1 MSLLLKNH
9 FRYLFKN
16 KIALTFLSLSFL
28 LIFGNLPFN
37 LVNNLF
43 FGYNWITF
51 LICYVVIVIQSLM
64 FFQIIFNNSKINQYD
79 QILNSTF
86 SNKRKIFGSKLI
98 FGIIFFIFSSLIIA
112 SLNAIFLASKVKTN
126 SRIFLYFISLFFFNL
141 LAFIFSFNIII
152 FFATLIKNNAFRNS
166 LNLVVAG
173 ILIATPIISRT
184 LIYESPEKINW
195 NNYKKVIEI
204 TKDNKEITHYVFE
217 NIDELNN
224 QSNSHSKYYF
234 DVINAFYLAPS
245 TIMKSI
251 INDCDVKPYEITNSK
266 YNNYVF
272 DQKLK
277 IKNWELASNYY
288 VYNVNDIDLA
298 KYDNSKLINLIQ
310 KEIFANLVSKDF
322 LEIKNLVKSPIWNAD
337 LFSNEQLL
345 SLKTILGY
353 KSKNVQY
360 LRRDFA
366 SLIKNNLQ
374 LQKDIMDKF
383 GLDFYNLLI
392 TLYIDNAYTT
402 SQITTRQSSNNPFY
416 IKNLIPE
423 NGYYNQDTK
432 ITDEDKNYLQNSLL
446 SFSSANVIL
455 RNEKL
460 ETFSITLSKFQNV
473 FEDINN
479 LDDWKTLIEEK
490 SNKLKDINEIL
501 ESLYTL
507 SDPNNEILKFK
518 LQPNS
523 SFVNQYK
530 YVTEFKTKLV
540 STNDVVL
547 FILLFDITLA
557 LLTYMILKSRRKNY

>member
-1 MSLLLKNH
+1 MM
-9 FRYLFKN
+9 
-16 KIALTFLSLSFL
+16 LSHAKLQIVS
-28 LIFGNLPFN
+28 
-37 LVNNLF
+37 
-43 FGYNWITF
+43 IT
-51 LICYVVIVIQSLM
+51 I
-64 FFQIIFNNSKINQYD
+64 
-79 QILNSTF
+79 
-86 SNKRKIFGSKLI
+86 
-98 FGIIFFIFSSLIIA
+98 
-112 SLNAIFLASKVKTN
+112 
-126 SRIFLYFISLFFFNL
+126 
-141 LAFIFSFNIII
+141 
-152 FFATLIKNNAFRNS
+152 
-166 LNLVVAG
+166 
-173 ILIATPIISRT
+173 
-184 LIYESPEKINW
+184 
-195 NNYKKVIEI
+195 
-204 TKDNKEITHYVFE
+204 
-217 NIDELNN
+217 
-224 QSNSHSKYYF
+224 
-234 DVINAFYLAPS
+234 
-245 TIMKSI
+245 
-251 INDCDVKPYEITNSK
+251 
-266 YNNYVF
+266 
-272 DQKLK
+272 
-277 IKNWELASNYY
+277 
-288 VYNVNDIDLA
+288 IDLA

-310 KEIFANLVSKDF
+310 KEIFANLASKDF

-337 LFSNEQLL
+337 LFSNEQLS

-416 IKNLIPE
+416 IENLIPE

>member
-1 MSLLLKNH
+1 
-9 FRYLFKN
+9 
-16 KIALTFLSLSFL
+16 
-28 LIFGNLPFN
+28 
-37 LVNNLF
+37 
-43 FGYNWITF
+43 
-51 LICYVVIVIQSLM
+51 
-64 FFQIIFNNSKINQYD
+64 
-79 QILNSTF
+79 
-86 SNKRKIFGSKLI
+86 
-98 FGIIFFIFSSLIIA
+98 
-112 SLNAIFLASKVKTN
+112 
-126 SRIFLYFISLFFFNL
+126 
-141 LAFIFSFNIII
+141 
-152 FFATLIKNNAFRNS
+152 
-166 LNLVVAG
+166 
-173 ILIATPIISRT
+173 
-184 LIYESPEKINW
+184 
-195 NNYKKVIEI
+195 
-204 TKDNKEITHYVFE
+204 
-217 NIDELNN
+217 
-224 QSNSHSKYYF
+224 
-234 DVINAFYLAPS
+234 
-245 TIMKSI
+245 MKSI
-251 INDCDVKPYEITNSK
+251 INDYDVKPCEITNSK

-277 IKNWELASNYY
+277 INNWNLASNYY

-310 KEIFANLVSKDF
+310 KEIFANLTSKDF

-337 LFSNEQLL
+337 LFSNEQLS

-416 IKNLIPE
+416 IENLIPE

-501 ESLYTL
+501 ENLYTL

-547 FILLFDITLA
+547 FILLFDITFA

>member
-1 MSLLLKNH
+1 
-9 FRYLFKN
+9 
-16 KIALTFLSLSFL
+16 
-28 LIFGNLPFN
+28 
-37 LVNNLF
+37 
-43 FGYNWITF
+43 
-51 LICYVVIVIQSLM
+51 
-64 FFQIIFNNSKINQYD
+64 
-79 QILNSTF
+79 
-86 SNKRKIFGSKLI
+86 
-98 FGIIFFIFSSLIIA
+98 
-112 SLNAIFLASKVKTN
+112 
-126 SRIFLYFISLFFFNL
+126 
-141 LAFIFSFNIII
+141 
-152 FFATLIKNNAFRNS
+152 
-166 LNLVVAG
+166 
-173 ILIATPIISRT
+173 
-184 LIYESPEKINW
+184 
-195 NNYKKVIEI
+195 
-204 TKDNKEITHYVFE
+204 
-217 NIDELNN
+217 
-224 QSNSHSKYYF
+224 
-234 DVINAFYLAPS
+234 
-245 TIMKSI
+245 MKSI

-337 LFSNEQLL
+337 LFSNEQLS
-345 SLKTILGY
+345 SLKTVLGY
-353 KSKNVQY
+353 KNKNVQY

-416 IKNLIPE
+416 IENLIPE

-501 ESLYTL
+501 ENLYTL

>member
-245 TIMKSI
+245 AIMKSI

-310 KEIFANLVSKDF
+310 KEIFANLASKDF

-337 LFSNEQLL
+337 LFSNEQLS
-345 SLKTILGY
+345 SLKTVLGY
-353 KSKNVQY
+353 KNKNVQY

-416 IKNLIPE
+416 IENLIPE

-501 ESLYTL
+501 ENLYTL

>member
-1 MSLLLKNH
+1 
-9 FRYLFKN
+9 
-16 KIALTFLSLSFL
+16 
-28 LIFGNLPFN
+28 
-37 LVNNLF
+37 
-43 FGYNWITF
+43 
-51 LICYVVIVIQSLM
+51 
-64 FFQIIFNNSKINQYD
+64 
-79 QILNSTF
+79 
-86 SNKRKIFGSKLI
+86 
-98 FGIIFFIFSSLIIA
+98 
-112 SLNAIFLASKVKTN
+112 
-126 SRIFLYFISLFFFNL
+126 
-141 LAFIFSFNIII
+141 
-152 FFATLIKNNAFRNS
+152 
-166 LNLVVAG
+166 
-173 ILIATPIISRT
+173 
-184 LIYESPEKINW
+184 
-195 NNYKKVIEI
+195 
-204 TKDNKEITHYVFE
+204 
-217 NIDELNN
+217 
-224 QSNSHSKYYF
+224 
-234 DVINAFYLAPS
+234 
-245 TIMKSI
+245 MKSI

-310 KEIFANLVSKDF
+310 KEIFANLASKDF

-337 LFSNEQLL
+337 LFSNEQLS
-345 SLKTILGY
+345 SLKTVLGY
-353 KSKNVQY
+353 KNKNVQY

-416 IKNLIPE
+416 IENLIPE

-501 ESLYTL
+501 ENLYTL

>member
-1 MSLLLKNH
+1 
-9 FRYLFKN
+9 
-16 KIALTFLSLSFL
+16 
-28 LIFGNLPFN
+28 
-37 LVNNLF
+37 
-43 FGYNWITF
+43 
-51 LICYVVIVIQSLM
+51 
-64 FFQIIFNNSKINQYD
+64 
-79 QILNSTF
+79 
-86 SNKRKIFGSKLI
+86 
-98 FGIIFFIFSSLIIA
+98 
-112 SLNAIFLASKVKTN
+112 
-126 SRIFLYFISLFFFNL
+126 
-141 LAFIFSFNIII
+141 
-152 FFATLIKNNAFRNS
+152 
-166 LNLVVAG
+166 
-173 ILIATPIISRT
+173 
-184 LIYESPEKINW
+184 
-195 NNYKKVIEI
+195 
-204 TKDNKEITHYVFE
+204 
-217 NIDELNN
+217 
-224 QSNSHSKYYF
+224 
-234 DVINAFYLAPS
+234 
-245 TIMKSI
+245 MKSI
-251 INDCDVKPYEITNSK
+251 INDYDVKPCEITNSK

-277 IKNWELASNYY
+277 INNWNLASNYY

-310 KEIFANLVSKDF
+310 KEIFANLASKDF

-337 LFSNEQLL
+337 LFSNEQLS

-416 IKNLIPE
+416 IENLIPE

>member
-1 MSLLLKNH
+1 
-9 FRYLFKN
+9 
-16 KIALTFLSLSFL
+16 
-28 LIFGNLPFN
+28 
-37 LVNNLF
+37 
-43 FGYNWITF
+43 
-51 LICYVVIVIQSLM
+51 
-64 FFQIIFNNSKINQYD
+64 
-79 QILNSTF
+79 
-86 SNKRKIFGSKLI
+86 
-98 FGIIFFIFSSLIIA
+98 
-112 SLNAIFLASKVKTN
+112 
-126 SRIFLYFISLFFFNL
+126 
-141 LAFIFSFNIII
+141 
-152 FFATLIKNNAFRNS
+152 
-166 LNLVVAG
+166 
-173 ILIATPIISRT
+173 
-184 LIYESPEKINW
+184 
-195 NNYKKVIEI
+195 
-204 TKDNKEITHYVFE
+204 
-217 NIDELNN
+217 
-224 QSNSHSKYYF
+224 
-234 DVINAFYLAPS
+234 
-245 TIMKSI
+245 MKSI
-251 INDCDVKPYEITNSK
+251 INDYDVKPCEITNSK

-277 IKNWELASNYY
+277 INNWNLASNYY

-310 KEIFANLVSKDF
+310 KEIFENLASKDF

-337 LFSNEQLL
+337 LFSNEQLS

-402 SQITTRQSSNNPFY
+402 SQIATRQSSSNPFY
-416 IKNLIPE
+416 IENLIPE

-501 ESLYTL
+501 ENLYTL

>member
-1 MSLLLKNH
+1 M
-9 FRYLFKN
+9 
-16 KIALTFLSLSFL
+16 
-28 LIFGNLPFN
+28 
-37 LVNNLF
+37 
-43 FGYNWITF
+43 
-51 LICYVVIVIQSLM
+51 
-64 FFQIIFNNSKINQYD
+64 
-79 QILNSTF
+79 
-86 SNKRKIFGSKLI
+86 
-98 FGIIFFIFSSLIIA
+98 
-112 SLNAIFLASKVKTN
+112 
-126 SRIFLYFISLFFFNL
+126 
-141 LAFIFSFNIII
+141 
-152 FFATLIKNNAFRNS
+152 
-166 LNLVVAG
+166 
-173 ILIATPIISRT
+173 
-184 LIYESPEKINW
+184 
-195 NNYKKVIEI
+195 
-204 TKDNKEITHYVFE
+204 
-217 NIDELNN
+217 
-224 QSNSHSKYYF
+224 
-234 DVINAFYLAPS
+234 
-245 TIMKSI
+245 
-251 INDCDVKPYEITNSK
+251 
-266 YNNYVF
+266 
-272 DQKLK
+272 
-277 IKNWELASNYY
+277 
-288 VYNVNDIDLA
+288 
-298 KYDNSKLINLIQ
+298 
-310 KEIFANLVSKDF
+310 
-322 LEIKNLVKSPIWNAD
+322 
-337 LFSNEQLL
+337 
-345 SLKTILGY
+345 GY

-374 LQKDIMDKF
+374 IQKDIMDKF

-416 IKNLIPE
+416 IENLIPE

>member
-1 MSLLLKNH
+1 
-9 FRYLFKN
+9 
-16 KIALTFLSLSFL
+16 
-28 LIFGNLPFN
+28 
-37 LVNNLF
+37 
-43 FGYNWITF
+43 
-51 LICYVVIVIQSLM
+51 
-64 FFQIIFNNSKINQYD
+64 
-79 QILNSTF
+79 
-86 SNKRKIFGSKLI
+86 
-98 FGIIFFIFSSLIIA
+98 
-112 SLNAIFLASKVKTN
+112 
-126 SRIFLYFISLFFFNL
+126 
-141 LAFIFSFNIII
+141 
-152 FFATLIKNNAFRNS
+152 
-166 LNLVVAG
+166 
-173 ILIATPIISRT
+173 
-184 LIYESPEKINW
+184 
-195 NNYKKVIEI
+195 
-204 TKDNKEITHYVFE
+204 
-217 NIDELNN
+217 
-224 QSNSHSKYYF
+224 
-234 DVINAFYLAPS
+234 
-245 TIMKSI
+245 MKSI

-310 KEIFANLVSKDF
+310 KEIFENLASKDF

-337 LFSNEQLL
+337 LFSNEQLS

-416 IKNLIPE
+416 IENLIPE

-501 ESLYTL
+501 ENLYTL